1 MEIINIDKDCKI
13 VLDTQAKEV
22 EININKCR
30 VIISDISSC
39 NKVINVNEGEL
50 DYCFIKKNGESYN
63 NHINLNR
70 GNVNARVIDLYSN
83 DSNNKYLINMND
95 EDSHFDLSVAS
106 ISKNNVKKEYKIKTN
121 NNVRYTNVKVD
132 CFGIVED
139 NSSLTYDITSFIK
152 KGAKQS
158 VVNQNSKI
166 LLFDKES
173 IGINNPILEI
183 EENDV
188 KANHGSSIGMIDEET
203 LFYLTSRGIK
213 ESDARNLVSIGRVN
227 YIIEE
232 VKDEKIKEEL
242 LKEVLERV

>member
-13 VLDTQAKEV
+13 VLDTQANEV
-22 EININKCR
+22 EININKCK
-30 VIISDISSC
+30 VIISDISSS

-50 DYCFIKKNGESYN
+50 DYCYIKKNG
-63 NHINLNR
+63 NLNR
-70 GNVNARVIDLYSN
+70 HVINASESEVKVRVIDLYSN
-83 DSNNKYLINMND
+83 SSENKYLINMND
-95 EDSHFDLSVAS
+95 ENSYVDLSIAS
-106 ISKNNVKKEYKIKTN
+106 ISKKNVKKEYKINTN
-121 NNVRYTNVKVD
+121 NNVRNTGVKID

-139 NSSLTYDITSFIK
+139 NSSLSYDITSFIK

-158 VVNQNSKI
+158 RVNQNSKI

-173 IGINNPILEI
+173 IGINNPVLEI

-227 YIIEE
+227 YLIEE
-232 VKDEKIKEEL
+232 VKDERIKEEL

>member
-1 MEIINIDKDCKI
+1 MEIINIDKDCNI

-39 NKVINVNEGEL
+39 NKVINVNDGEL
-50 DYCFIKKNGESYN
+50 DYCFVKKNGESYN
-63 NHINLNR
+63 NHINLSR
-70 GNVNARVIDLYSN
+70 GNVKARVIDLYSN
-83 DSNNKYLINMND
+83 NSNNEYLINMND
-95 EDSHFDLSVAS
+95 EDSYFDLNVAS
-106 ISKNNVKKEYKIKTN
+106 ISKKNVRKEYTIKTN
-121 NNVRYTNVKVD
+121 NNVMYTNVKVD

-152 KGAKQS
+152 KGAKHS

>member
-30 VIISDISSC
+30 VIISDISSS